1 MELLLK
7 IRYNSLK
14 SQTTLIKMISTDSH
28 DYNFLSR
35 FYRLSSI
42 SVLSNMMVPLAGLV
56 DIAFLGHLTD
66 IRHLAGVILATILF
80 DYLYRILKF
89 MRSSTN
95 AITAQAVGKDD
106 DKAVILAGLRSGL
119 IALFVGLIILLLQ
132 YPLQKIGF
140 LILTGSSDIEA
151 AGVDY
156 FYARI
161 WGAPAVLLNFV
172 LFGWFLGR
180 EMNWVMLLM
189 SIVGN
194 ASNVLLDY
202 LMIFKWGWA
211 STGAGLA
218 TALSQYLALIVGLI
232 WMVFTIP
239 WQAVPAAIQELFDRV
254 ALQETFALK
263 GNILIRFLVLV
274 SVYSIFTNLSAT
286 MGTTVLAQNGLLLQI
301 ALLSQFTINGV
312 GMTMQTMAGNFKS
325 KGNTQQMLPL
335 LIVSLLT
342 SVVIAL
348 GFAGT
353 TILFP
358 DQVFG
363 LLTNHTELNQDINR
377 YTIWLL
383 PISVITGITFMLEGY
398 FIGLKEGEILR
409 NTVLLSFVVAFIP
422 LVITAWYFHNNHLL
436 WSTLLSYM
444 TSNMILLALSVPRTL
459 TTKISITTTPKSMG
473 GDMM

>member
-1 MELLLK
+1 M
-7 IRYNSLK
+7 RFTVPSN
-14 SQTTLIKMISTDSH
+14 
-28 DYNFLSR
+28 YNFLGR
-35 FYRLSSI
+35 FYRLASI
-42 SVLSNMMVPLAGLV
+42 SVLANMMVPLAGLV

-80 DYLYRILKF
+80 DYLYRVLKF

-95 AITAQAVGKDD
+95 AITAQAVGQND

-119 IALFVGLIILLLQ
+119 IALLVGLIIVLLQ

-140 LILTGSSDIEA
+140 FILSGSSDIES

-194 ASNVLLDY
+194 GSNVLLDY
-202 LMIFKWGWA
+202 LMISKWGWA
-211 STGAGLA
+211 SAGAGLA

-232 WMVFTIP
+232 WMFFTIP
-239 WQAVPAAIQELFDRV
+239 WQAVPAAIQELFDWV
-254 ALQETFALK
+254 ALKETFALK

-286 MGTTVLAQNGLLLQI
+286 MGTTVLAKNGLLLQI
-301 ALLSQFTINGV
+301 ALLSQFTIQGV
-312 GMTMQTMAGNFKS
+312 GVTMQTLTANFKS
-325 KGNTQQMLPL
+325 KGNTQQIIPL
-335 LIVSLLT
+335 LIVSLVT

-353 TILFP
+353 SIFFP
-358 DQVFG
+358 NQVFG
-363 LLTNHTELNQDINR
+363 LLTNHIEVNQDINQ

-383 PISVITGITFMLEGY
+383 PILVMTAITLMLEGY
-398 FIGLKEGEILR
+398 FIGLKEVATLR
-409 NTVLLSFVVAFIP
+409 NAVLLSFVVGFIP
-422 LVITAWYFHNNHLL
+422 LLIAAWYFHNNHLL
-436 WSTLLSYM
+436 WSSLLSYM
-444 TSNMILLALSVPRTL
+444 TSNMVLLGISVPGTL
-459 TTKISITTTPKSMG
+459 KDKSLENQPLISS
-473 GDMM
+473 

>member
-1 MELLLK
+1 M
-7 IRYNSLK
+7 RFTVPSN
-14 SQTTLIKMISTDSH
+14 
-28 DYNFLSR
+28 YNFLGR
-35 FYRLSSI
+35 FYRLASI
-42 SVLSNMMVPLAGLV
+42 SVLANMMVPLAGLV

-80 DYLYRILKF
+80 DYLYRVLKF

-95 AITAQAVGKDD
+95 AITAQAVGQND

-119 IALFVGLIILLLQ
+119 IALLVGLIIVLLQ

-140 LILTGSSDIEA
+140 FILSGSSDIES

-194 ASNVLLDY
+194 GSNVLLDY
-202 LMIFKWGWA
+202 LMISKWGWA
-211 STGAGLA
+211 SAGAGLA

-232 WMVFTIP
+232 WMFFTIP
-239 WQAVPAAIQELFDRV
+239 WQAVPVAIQELFDWV
-254 ALQETFALK
+254 ALKETFALK
-263 GNILIRFLVLV
+263 GNILIRFLVLI

-301 ALLSQFTINGV
+301 ALLSQFTIQGV
-312 GMTMQTMAGNFKS
+312 GVTMQTLTANFKS
-325 KGNTQQMLPL
+325 KGNTQQIIPL
-335 LIVSLLT
+335 LIVSLVT

-353 TILFP
+353 SIFFP

-363 LLTNHTELNQDINR
+363 LLTNHTEVNQEINQ

-383 PISVITGITFMLEGY
+383 PILVITAITFMLEGY
-398 FIGLKEGEILR
+398 FIGLKEGATLR
-409 NTVLLSFVVAFIP
+409 NTVLLSFVVGFIP
-422 LVITAWYFHNNHLL
+422 LLIAAWYFHNNHLL

-444 TSNMILLALSVPRTL
+444 TSNMILLGVSVPQTFKDKSL
-459 TTKISITTTPKSMG
+459 ENQPLISS
-473 GDMM
+473 

>member
-1 MELLLK
+1 
-7 IRYNSLK
+7 
-14 SQTTLIKMISTDSH
+14 
-28 DYNFLSR
+28 
-35 FYRLSSI
+35 
-42 SVLSNMMVPLAGLV
+42 MVPLAGLV

-80 DYLYRILKF
+80 DYLYRVLKF

-383 PISVITGITFMLEGY
+383 PISVITGITFILEGY

>member
-1 MELLLK
+1 M
-7 IRYNSLK
+7 RFTVPSN
-14 SQTTLIKMISTDSH
+14 
-28 DYNFLSR
+28 YNFLGR
-35 FYRLSSI
+35 FYRLASI
-42 SVLSNMMVPLAGLV
+42 SVLANMMVPLAGLV

-80 DYLYRILKF
+80 DYLYRVLKF

-95 AITAQAVGKDD
+95 AITAQAVGKND
-106 DKAVILAGLRSGL
+106 DKAVVLAGLRSGL
-119 IALFVGLIILLLQ
+119 IALLVGLIIVLLQ

-140 LILTGSSDIEA
+140 FILSGSSDIES

-194 ASNVLLDY
+194 GSNVLLDY
-202 LMIFKWGWA
+202 LMISKWGWA
-211 STGAGLA
+211 SVGAGLA

-232 WMVFTIP
+232 WMFFTIP
-239 WQAVPAAIQELFDRV
+239 WQAVPAAIQELFDWV
-254 ALQETFALK
+254 ALKETFALK

-301 ALLSQFTINGV
+301 ALLSQFTIQGV
-312 GMTMQTMAGNFKS
+312 GVTMQTLTANFKS
-325 KGNTQQMLPL
+325 KDNTQQIIPL
-335 LIVSLLT
+335 LIVSLVT

-353 TILFP
+353 SIFFP

-363 LLTNHTELNQDINR
+363 LLTNHTEVNQEINQ
-377 YTIWLL
+377 YTIWLV
-383 PISVITGITFMLEGY
+383 PILVITAITLMLEGY
-398 FIGLKEGEILR
+398 FIGLKEGATLR
-409 NTVLLSFVVAFIP
+409 NTVLLSFVVGFIP
-422 LVITAWYFHNNHLL
+422 LLIAAWYFHNNHLL

-444 TSNMILLALSVPRTL
+444 TSNMILLGVSVPQTFKDKSL
-459 TTKISITTTPKSMG
+459 ENQPLISR
-473 GDMM
+473 

>member
-1 MELLLK
+1 MSFTVPS
-7 IRYNSLK
+7 N
-14 SQTTLIKMISTDSH
+14 
-28 DYNFLSR
+28 YNFLGR
-35 FYRLSSI
+35 FYRLASI
-42 SVLSNMMVPLAGLV
+42 SVLANMMVPLAGLV

-80 DYLYRILKF
+80 DYLYRVLKF

-95 AITAQAVGKDD
+95 AITAQAVGKND
-106 DKAVILAGLRSGL
+106 DKAVVLAGLRSGL
-119 IALFVGLIILLLQ
+119 IALLVGLIIVLLQ

-140 LILTGSSDIEA
+140 FILSGSSDIES

-194 ASNVLLDY
+194 GSNVLLDY
-202 LMIFKWGWA
+202 LMISKWGWA
-211 STGAGLA
+211 SVGAGLA

-232 WMVFTIP
+232 WMFFTIP
-239 WQAVPAAIQELFDRV
+239 WQAVPAAIQELFDWV
-254 ALQETFALK
+254 ALKETFALK
-263 GNILIRFLVLV
+263 GNILMRFLVLI

-286 MGTTVLAQNGLLLQI
+286 MGATVLAQNGLLLQI
-301 ALLSQFTINGV
+301 ALLSQFTIQGV
-312 GMTMQTMAGNFKS
+312 GVTMQTLTANFKS
-325 KGNTQQMLPL
+325 KGNTQQIIPL
-335 LIVSLLT
+335 LIVSLVT

-353 TILFP
+353 SIFFP

-363 LLTNHTELNQDINR
+363 LLTNHTEVNQEINQ

-383 PISVITGITFMLEGY
+383 PILVITAITFMLEGY
-398 FIGLKEGEILR
+398 FIGLKEGATLR
-409 NTVLLSFVVAFIP
+409 NTVLLSFVVGFIP
-422 LVITAWYFHNNHLL
+422 LLIAAWYFHNNHLL

-444 TSNMILLALSVPRTL
+444 TSNMILLGVSVPQTFKDKSSENQPL
-459 TTKISITTTPKSMG
+459 ISS
-473 GDMM
+473 

>member
-1 MELLLK
+1 
-7 IRYNSLK
+7 
-14 SQTTLIKMISTDSH
+14 
-28 DYNFLSR
+28 
-35 FYRLSSI
+35 
-42 SVLSNMMVPLAGLV
+42 MVPLAGLV

>member
-1 MELLLK
+1 
-7 IRYNSLK
+7 
-14 SQTTLIKMISTDSH
+14 
-28 DYNFLSR
+28 
-35 FYRLSSI
+35 
-42 SVLSNMMVPLAGLV
+42 VLANMMVPLAGLV

-66 IRHLAGVILATILF
+66 IRHLAGLILATILF
-80 DYLYRILKF
+80 DYLYRVLKF

-95 AITAQAVGKDD
+95 AITAQAVGKND
-106 DKAVILAGLRSGL
+106 DKAVVLAGLRSGL
-119 IALFVGLIILLLQ
+119 IALLVGLIIVLLQ

-140 LILTGSSDIEA
+140 FILSGSSDIES

-194 ASNVLLDY
+194 GSNVLLDY
-202 LMIFKWGWA
+202 LMISKWGWA
-211 STGAGLA
+211 SAGAGLA

-232 WMVFTIP
+232 WMFFTIP
-239 WQAVPAAIQELFDRV
+239 WQAVPAAIQELFDWV
-254 ALQETFALK
+254 ALKETFALK
-263 GNILIRFLVLV
+263 GNILIRFLVLI

-301 ALLSQFTINGV
+301 ALLSQFTIQGV
-312 GMTMQTMAGNFKS
+312 GVTMQTLTANFKS
-325 KGNTQQMLPL
+325 KGNTQQIIPL
-335 LIVSLLT
+335 LIVSLVT

-353 TILFP
+353 SIFFP

-363 LLTNHTELNQDINR
+363 LLTNHTEVNQEINQ

-383 PISVITGITFMLEGY
+383 PILVITAITFMLEGY
-398 FIGLKEGEILR
+398 FIGLKEGATLR
-409 NTVLLSFVVAFIP
+409 NTVLLSFVVGFIP
-422 LVITAWYFHNNHLL
+422 LLIAAWYFHNNHLL

-444 TSNMILLALSVPRTL
+444 TSNMILLGISVPGTFKDKSL
-459 TTKISITTTPKSMG
+459 ENQPLISS
-473 GDMM
+473 

>member
-1 MELLLK
+1 MSFTVPS
-7 IRYNSLK
+7 N
-14 SQTTLIKMISTDSH
+14 
-28 DYNFLSR
+28 YNFLGR
-35 FYRLSSI
+35 FYRLASI
-42 SVLSNMMVPLAGLV
+42 SVLANMMVPLAGLV

-80 DYLYRILKF
+80 DYLYRVLKF

-95 AITAQAVGKDD
+95 AITAQAVGQND

-119 IALFVGLIILLLQ
+119 IALLVGLIIVLLQ

-140 LILTGSSDIEA
+140 FILSGSSDIES

-194 ASNVLLDY
+194 GSNVLLDY
-202 LMIFKWGWA
+202 LMISKWGWA
-211 STGAGLA
+211 SVGAGLA

-232 WMVFTIP
+232 WMFFTIP
-239 WQAVPAAIQELFDRV
+239 WQAVPVAIQELFDWV
-254 ALQETFALK
+254 ALKETFALK
-263 GNILIRFLVLV
+263 GNILIRFLVLI

-301 ALLSQFTINGV
+301 ALLSQFTIQGV
-312 GMTMQTMAGNFKS
+312 GVTMQTLTANFKS
-325 KGNTQQMLPL
+325 KGNTQQIIPL
-335 LIVSLLT
+335 LIVSLVT

-353 TILFP
+353 SIFFP

-363 LLTNHTELNQDINR
+363 LLTNHTEVNQEINQ

-383 PISVITGITFMLEGY
+383 PILVITAITFMLEGY
-398 FIGLKEGEILR
+398 FIGLKEGATLR
-409 NTVLLSFVVAFIP
+409 NTVLLSFVVGFIP
-422 LVITAWYFHNNHLL
+422 LLIAAWYFHNNHLL

-444 TSNMILLALSVPRTL
+444 TSNMILLGVSVPQTFKDKSL
-459 TTKISITTTPKSMG
+459 ENQPLISS
-473 GDMM
+473 

>member
-1 MELLLK
+1 M
-7 IRYNSLK
+7 RFTVPSN
-14 SQTTLIKMISTDSH
+14 
-28 DYNFLSR
+28 YNFLGR
-35 FYRLSSI
+35 FYRLASI
-42 SVLSNMMVPLAGLV
+42 SVLANMMVPLAGLV

-80 DYLYRILKF
+80 DYLYRVLKF

-95 AITAQAVGKDD
+95 AITAQAVGKND
-106 DKAVILAGLRSGL
+106 DKAVVLAGLRSGL
-119 IALFVGLIILLLQ
+119 IALLVGLIIVLLQ

-140 LILTGSSDIEA
+140 FILSGSSDIES

-194 ASNVLLDY
+194 GSNVLLDY
-202 LMIFKWGWA
+202 LMISKWGWA
-211 STGAGLA
+211 SVGAGLA

-232 WMVFTIP
+232 WMFFTIP
-239 WQAVPAAIQELFDRV
+239 WQAVPAAIQELFDWV
-254 ALQETFALK
+254 ALKETFALK

-301 ALLSQFTINGV
+301 ALLSQFTIQGV
-312 GMTMQTMAGNFKS
+312 GVTMQTLTANFKS
-325 KGNTQQMLPL
+325 KDNTQQIIPL
-335 LIVSLLT
+335 LIVSLVT

-353 TILFP
+353 SIFFP
-358 DQVFG
+358 NQVFG
-363 LLTNHTELNQDINR
+363 LLTNHIEVNQDINQ

-383 PISVITGITFMLEGY
+383 PILVMTAITFMLEGY
-398 FIGLKEGEILR
+398 FIGLKEVATLR
-409 NTVLLSFVVAFIP
+409 NAVLLSFVVGFIP
-422 LVITAWYFHNNHLL
+422 LLIAAWYFHNNHLL

-444 TSNMILLALSVPRTL
+444 TSNMILLGVSVPQTFKDKSL
-459 TTKISITTTPKSMG
+459 ENQPLISR
-473 GDMM
+473 

>member
-1 MELLLK
+1 M
-7 IRYNSLK
+7 RFTVPSN
-14 SQTTLIKMISTDSH
+14 
-28 DYNFLSR
+28 YNFLGR
-35 FYRLSSI
+35 FYRLASI
-42 SVLSNMMVPLAGLV
+42 SVLANMMVPLAGLV

-80 DYLYRILKF
+80 DYLYRVLKF

-95 AITAQAVGKDD
+95 AITAQAVGKND
-106 DKAVILAGLRSGL
+106 DKAVVLAGLRSGL
-119 IALFVGLIILLLQ
+119 IALLVGLIIVLLQ

-140 LILTGSSDIEA
+140 FILSGSSDIES

-194 ASNVLLDY
+194 GSNVLLDY
-202 LMIFKWGWA
+202 LMISKWGWA
-211 STGAGLA
+211 SVGAGLA

-232 WMVFTIP
+232 WMFFTIP
-239 WQAVPAAIQELFDRV
+239 WQAVPAAIQELFDWV
-254 ALQETFALK
+254 ALKETFALK
-263 GNILIRFLVLV
+263 GNILIRFLVLI

-301 ALLSQFTINGV
+301 ALLSQFTIQGV
-312 GMTMQTMAGNFKS
+312 GVTMQTLTANFKS
-325 KGNTQQMLPL
+325 KGNTQQIIPL
-335 LIVSLLT
+335 LIVSLVT

-353 TILFP
+353 SIFFP

-363 LLTNHTELNQDINR
+363 LLTNHTEVNQEINQ

-383 PISVITGITFMLEGY
+383 PILVITAITFMLEGY
-398 FIGLKEGEILR
+398 FIGLKEGATLR
-409 NTVLLSFVVAFIP
+409 NTVLLSFVVGFIP
-422 LVITAWYFHNNHLL
+422 LLIAAWYFHNNHLL

-444 TSNMILLALSVPRTL
+444 TSNMILLGVSVPQTFKDKSL
-459 TTKISITTTPKSMG
+459 ENQPLISS
-473 GDMM
+473 

>member
-1 MELLLK
+1 
-7 IRYNSLK
+7 
-14 SQTTLIKMISTDSH
+14 MISTDSH

-80 DYLYRILKF
+80 DYLYRVLKF

-353 TILFP
+353 AILFP
-358 DQVFG
+358 EQVFG
-363 LLTNHTELNQDINR
+363 LLTNHTELNQDINK

>member
-1 MELLLK
+1 M
-7 IRYNSLK
+7 RFTVPSN
-14 SQTTLIKMISTDSH
+14 
-28 DYNFLSR
+28 YNFLGR
-35 FYRLSSI
+35 FYRLASI
-42 SVLSNMMVPLAGLV
+42 SVLANMMVPLAGLV

-80 DYLYRILKF
+80 DYLYRVLKF

-95 AITAQAVGKDD
+95 AITAQAVGKND
-106 DKAVILAGLRSGL
+106 DKAVVLAGLRSGL
-119 IALFVGLIILLLQ
+119 IALLVGLIIVLLQ

-140 LILTGSSDIEA
+140 FILSGSSDIES

-194 ASNVLLDY
+194 GSNVLLDY
-202 LMIFKWGWA
+202 LMISKWGWA
-211 STGAGLA
+211 SAGAGLA

-232 WMVFTIP
+232 WMFFTIP
-239 WQAVPAAIQELFDRV
+239 WQAVPAAIQELFDWV
-254 ALQETFALK
+254 ALKETFALK
-263 GNILIRFLVLV
+263 GNILIRFLVLI

-301 ALLSQFTINGV
+301 ALLSQFTIQGV
-312 GMTMQTMAGNFKS
+312 GVTMQTLTANFKS
-325 KGNTQQMLPL
+325 KGNTQQIIPL
-335 LIVSLLT
+335 LIVSLVT

-353 TILFP
+353 SIFFP

-363 LLTNHTELNQDINR
+363 LLTNHTEVYQEINQ

-383 PISVITGITFMLEGY
+383 PILVITAITFMLEGY
-398 FIGLKEGEILR
+398 FIGLKEGATLR
-409 NTVLLSFVVAFIP
+409 NTVLLSFVVGFIP
-422 LVITAWYFHNNHLL
+422 LLIAAWYFHNNHLL

-444 TSNMILLALSVPRTL
+444 TSNMILLGISVPGTFKDKSL
-459 TTKISITTTPKSMG
+459 ENQPLISS
-473 GDMM
+473 

>member
-325 KGNTQQMLPL
+325 KGNTQQMFPL
-335 LIVSLLT
+335 LIVSLVT

-353 TILFP
+353 AILFP
-358 DQVFG
+358 EQVFG
-363 LLTNHTELNQDINR
+363 LLTNHTELNQDINK

-383 PISVITGITFMLEGY
+383 PVVLNVKKSLIKIAQNMLNFGRR
-398 FIGLKEGEILR
+398 I
-409 NTVLLSFVVAFIP
+409 
-422 LVITAWYFHNNHLL
+422 
-436 WSTLLSYM
+436 
-444 TSNMILLALSVPRTL
+444 
-459 TTKISITTTPKSMG
+459 KIF
-473 GDMM
+473 

>member
-1 MELLLK
+1 M
-7 IRYNSLK
+7 RFTVPSN
-14 SQTTLIKMISTDSH
+14 
-28 DYNFLSR
+28 YNFLGR
-35 FYRLSSI
+35 FYRLASI
-42 SVLSNMMVPLAGLV
+42 SVLANMMVPLAGLV

-80 DYLYRILKF
+80 DYLYRVLKF

-95 AITAQAVGKDD
+95 AITAQAVGKND
-106 DKAVILAGLRSGL
+106 DKAVVLAGLRSGL
-119 IALFVGLIILLLQ
+119 IALLVGLIIVLLQ

-140 LILTGSSDIEA
+140 FILSGSSDIES

-194 ASNVLLDY
+194 GSNVLLDY
-202 LMIFKWGWA
+202 LMISKWGWA
-211 STGAGLA
+211 SAGAGLA

-232 WMVFTIP
+232 WMFFTIP
-239 WQAVPAAIQELFDRV
+239 WQAVPAAIQELFDWV
-254 ALQETFALK
+254 ALKETFALK
-263 GNILIRFLVLV
+263 GNILIRFLVLI

-301 ALLSQFTINGV
+301 ALLSQFTIQGV
-312 GMTMQTMAGNFKS
+312 GVTMQTLTANFKS
-325 KGNTQQMLPL
+325 KGNTQQIIPL
-335 LIVSLLT
+335 LIVSLVT

-353 TILFP
+353 SIFFP

-363 LLTNHTELNQDINR
+363 LLTNHTEVNQEINQ

-383 PISVITGITFMLEGY
+383 PILVITAITFMLEGY
-398 FIGLKEGEILR
+398 FIGLKEGATLR
-409 NTVLLSFVVAFIP
+409 NAVLLSFVVGFIP
-422 LVITAWYFHNNHLL
+422 LLIAAWYFHNNHLL

-444 TSNMILLALSVPRTL
+444 TSNMILLGISVPGTL
-459 TTKISITTTPKSMG
+459 KDKSLENQPLISS
-473 GDMM
+473 

>member
-1 MELLLK
+1 M
-7 IRYNSLK
+7 RFTFTVPSN
-14 SQTTLIKMISTDSH
+14 
-28 DYNFLSR
+28 YNFLGR
-35 FYRLSSI
+35 FYRLASI
-42 SVLSNMMVPLAGLV
+42 SVLANMMVPLAGLV

-80 DYLYRILKF
+80 DYLYRVLKF

-95 AITAQAVGKDD
+95 AITAQAVGKND
-106 DKAVILAGLRSGL
+106 DKAVVLAGLRSGL
-119 IALFVGLIILLLQ
+119 IALLVGLIIVLLQ

-140 LILTGSSDIEA
+140 FILSGSSDIES

-194 ASNVLLDY
+194 GSNVLLDY
-202 LMIFKWGWA
+202 LMISKWGWA
-211 STGAGLA
+211 SVGAGLA

-232 WMVFTIP
+232 WMFFTIP
-239 WQAVPAAIQELFDRV
+239 WQAVPAAIQELFDWV
-254 ALQETFALK
+254 ALKETFALK
-263 GNILIRFLVLV
+263 GNILIRFLVLI

-301 ALLSQFTINGV
+301 ALLSQFTIQGV
-312 GMTMQTMAGNFKS
+312 GVTMQTLTANFKS
-325 KGNTQQMLPL
+325 KGNTQQIIPL
-335 LIVSLLT
+335 LIVSLVT

-353 TILFP
+353 SIFFP

-363 LLTNHTELNQDINR
+363 LLTNHTEVNQEINQ

-383 PISVITGITFMLEGY
+383 PILVMTAITFMLEGY
-398 FIGLKEGEILR
+398 FIGLKEVATLR
-409 NTVLLSFVVAFIP
+409 NAVLLSFVVAFIP

-444 TSNMILLALSVPRTL
+444 TSNMVLLGISVPGTL
-459 TTKISITTTPKSMG
+459 KDKSLENQPLISR
-473 GDMM
+473 

>member
-1 MELLLK
+1 M
-7 IRYNSLK
+7 RFTVPSN
-14 SQTTLIKMISTDSH
+14 
-28 DYNFLSR
+28 YNFLGR
-35 FYRLSSI
+35 FYRLASI
-42 SVLSNMMVPLAGLV
+42 SVLANMMVPLAGLV

-80 DYLYRILKF
+80 DYLYRVLKF

-95 AITAQAVGKDD
+95 AITAQAVGKND
-106 DKAVILAGLRSGL
+106 DKAVVLAGLRSGL
-119 IALFVGLIILLLQ
+119 IALLVGLIIVLLQ

-140 LILTGSSDIEA
+140 FILSGSSDIES

-194 ASNVLLDY
+194 GSNVLLDY
-202 LMIFKWGWA
+202 LMISKWGWA
-211 STGAGLA
+211 SVGAGLA

-232 WMVFTIP
+232 WMFFTIP
-239 WQAVPAAIQELFDRV
+239 WQAVPAAIQELFDWV
-254 ALQETFALK
+254 ALKETFALK

-301 ALLSQFTINGV
+301 ALLSQFTIQGV
-312 GMTMQTMAGNFKS
+312 GVTMQTLTANFKS
-325 KGNTQQMLPL
+325 KDNTQQIIPL
-335 LIVSLLT
+335 LIVSLVT

-353 TILFP
+353 SIFFP

-363 LLTNHTELNQDINR
+363 LLTNHTEVNQEINQ

-383 PISVITGITFMLEGY
+383 PILVITAITLMLEGY
-398 FIGLKEGEILR
+398 FIGLKEGATLR
-409 NTVLLSFVVAFIP
+409 NTVLLSFVVGFIP
-422 LVITAWYFHNNHLL
+422 LLIAAWYFHNNHLL

-444 TSNMILLALSVPRTL
+444 TSNMILLGVSVPQTFKDKSL
-459 TTKISITTTPKSMG
+459 ENQPLISR
-473 GDMM
+473 

>member
-1 MELLLK
+1 M
-7 IRYNSLK
+7 RFTVPSN
-14 SQTTLIKMISTDSH
+14 
-28 DYNFLSR
+28 YNFLGR
-35 FYRLSSI
+35 FYRLASI
-42 SVLSNMMVPLAGLV
+42 SVLANMMVPLAGLV

-80 DYLYRILKF
+80 DYLYRVLKF

-95 AITAQAVGKDD
+95 AITAQAVGKND
-106 DKAVILAGLRSGL
+106 DKAVVLAGLRSGL
-119 IALFVGLIILLLQ
+119 IALLVGLIIVLLQ

-140 LILTGSSDIEA
+140 FILSGSSDIES

-194 ASNVLLDY
+194 GSNVLLDY
-202 LMIFKWGWA
+202 LMISKWGWA
-211 STGAGLA
+211 SAGAGLA

-232 WMVFTIP
+232 WMFFTIP
-239 WQAVPAAIQELFDRV
+239 WQAVPAAIQELFDWV
-254 ALQETFALK
+254 ALKETFALK
-263 GNILIRFLVLV
+263 GNILIRFLVLI

-301 ALLSQFTINGV
+301 ALLSQFTIQGV
-312 GMTMQTMAGNFKS
+312 GVTMQTLTANFKS
-325 KGNTQQMLPL
+325 KGNTQQIIPL
-335 LIVSLLT
+335 LIVSLVT

-353 TILFP
+353 SIFFP

-363 LLTNHTELNQDINR
+363 LLTNHTEVNQEINQ

-383 PISVITGITFMLEGY
+383 PILVITAITFMLEGY
-398 FIGLKEGEILR
+398 FIGLKESATLR
-409 NTVLLSFVVAFIP
+409 NTVLLSFVVGFIP
-422 LVITAWYFHNNHLL
+422 LLIAAWYFHNNHLL

-444 TSNMILLALSVPRTL
+444 TSNMILLGVSVPQTFKDKSL
-459 TTKISITTTPKSMG
+459 ENQPLISS
-473 GDMM
+473 

>member
-1 MELLLK
+1 MSFTVPS
-7 IRYNSLK
+7 N
-14 SQTTLIKMISTDSH
+14 
-28 DYNFLSR
+28 YNFLGR
-35 FYRLSSI
+35 FYRLASI
-42 SVLSNMMVPLAGLV
+42 SVLANMMVPLAGLV

-80 DYLYRILKF
+80 DYLYRVLKF

-95 AITAQAVGKDD
+95 AITAQAVGKND
-106 DKAVILAGLRSGL
+106 DKAVVLAGLRSGL
-119 IALFVGLIILLLQ
+119 IALLVGLIIVLLQ

-140 LILTGSSDIEA
+140 FILSGSSDIES

-194 ASNVLLDY
+194 GSNVLLDY
-202 LMIFKWGWA
+202 LMISKWGWA
-211 STGAGLA
+211 SVGAGLA

-232 WMVFTIP
+232 WMFFTIP
-239 WQAVPAAIQELFDRV
+239 WQAVPAAIQELFDWV
-254 ALQETFALK
+254 ALKETFALK

-301 ALLSQFTINGV
+301 ALLSQFTIQGV
-312 GMTMQTMAGNFKS
+312 GVTMQTLTANFKS
-325 KGNTQQMLPL
+325 KDNTQQIIPL
-335 LIVSLLT
+335 LIVSLVT

-353 TILFP
+353 SIFFP

-363 LLTNHTELNQDINR
+363 LLTNHTEVNQEINQ

-383 PISVITGITFMLEGY
+383 PILVITAITLMLEGY
-398 FIGLKEGEILR
+398 FIGLKEVATLR
-409 NTVLLSFVVAFIP
+409 NAVLLSFVVGFIP
-422 LVITAWYFHNNHLL
+422 LLIAAWYFHNNHLL

-444 TSNMILLALSVPRTL
+444 TSNMILLGISVPGTL
-459 TTKISITTTPKSMG
+459 KDKSLENQPLISI
-473 GDMM
+473 

>member
-1 MELLLK
+1 M
-7 IRYNSLK
+7 RFTVPSN
-14 SQTTLIKMISTDSH
+14 
-28 DYNFLSR
+28 YNFLGR
-35 FYRLSSI
+35 FYRLASI
-42 SVLSNMMVPLAGLV
+42 SVLANMMVPLAGLV

-80 DYLYRILKF
+80 DYLYRVLKF

-95 AITAQAVGKDD
+95 AITAQAVGKND
-106 DKAVILAGLRSGL
+106 DKAVVLAGLRSGL
-119 IALFVGLIILLLQ
+119 IALLVGLIIVLLQ

-140 LILTGSSDIEA
+140 FILSGSSDIES

-194 ASNVLLDY
+194 GSNVLLDY
-202 LMIFKWGWA
+202 LMISKWGWA
-211 STGAGLA
+211 SVGAGLA

-232 WMVFTIP
+232 WMFFTIP
-239 WQAVPAAIQELFDRV
+239 WQAVPVAIQELFDWV
-254 ALQETFALK
+254 ALKETFALK
-263 GNILIRFLVLV
+263 GNILIRFLVLI

-301 ALLSQFTINGV
+301 ALLSQFTIQGV
-312 GMTMQTMAGNFKS
+312 GVTMQTLTANFKS
-325 KGNTQQMLPL
+325 KGNTQQIIPL
-335 LIVSLLT
+335 LIVSLVT

-353 TILFP
+353 SIFFP

-363 LLTNHTELNQDINR
+363 LLTNHTEVNQEINQ

-383 PISVITGITFMLEGY
+383 PILVITAITFMLEGY
-398 FIGLKEGEILR
+398 FIGLKEGATLR
-409 NTVLLSFVVAFIP
+409 NTVLLSFVVGFIP
-422 LVITAWYFHNNHLL
+422 LLIAAWYFHNNHLL

-444 TSNMILLALSVPRTL
+444 TSNMILLGVSVPQTFKDKSL
-459 TTKISITTTPKSMG
+459 ENQPLISS
-473 GDMM
+473 

>member
-1 MELLLK
+1 M
-7 IRYNSLK
+7 RFTVPSN
-14 SQTTLIKMISTDSH
+14 
-28 DYNFLSR
+28 YNFLGR
-35 FYRLSSI
+35 FYRLASI
-42 SVLSNMMVPLAGLV
+42 SVLANMMVPLAGLV

-80 DYLYRILKF
+80 DYLYRVLKF

-95 AITAQAVGKDD
+95 AITAQAVGKND
-106 DKAVILAGLRSGL
+106 DKAVVLAGLRSGL
-119 IALFVGLIILLLQ
+119 IALLVGLIIVLLQ

-140 LILTGSSDIEA
+140 FILSGSSDIES

-194 ASNVLLDY
+194 GSNVLLDY
-202 LMIFKWGWA
+202 LMISKWGWA
-211 STGAGLA
+211 SAGAGLA

-232 WMVFTIP
+232 WMFFTIP
-239 WQAVPAAIQELFDRV
+239 WQAVPAAIQELFDWV
-254 ALQETFALK
+254 ALKETFALK
-263 GNILIRFLVLV
+263 GNILIRFLVLI

-301 ALLSQFTINGV
+301 ALLSQFTIQGV
-312 GMTMQTMAGNFKS
+312 GVTMQTLTANFKS
-325 KGNTQQMLPL
+325 KGNTQQIIPL
-335 LIVSLLT
+335 LIVSLVT

-353 TILFP
+353 SIFFP

-363 LLTNHTELNQDINR
+363 LLTNHTEVNQEINQ

-383 PISVITGITFMLEGY
+383 PILVITAITFMLEGY
-398 FIGLKEGEILR
+398 FIGLKEGATLR
-409 NTVLLSFVVAFIP
+409 NTVLLSFVVGFIP
-422 LVITAWYFHNNHLL
+422 LLIAAWYFHNNHLL

-444 TSNMILLALSVPRTL
+444 TSNMILLGISVPGTFKDKSL
-459 TTKISITTTPKSMG
+459 ENQPLISS
-473 GDMM
+473 

>member
-1 MELLLK
+1 M
-7 IRYNSLK
+7 RFTVPSN
-14 SQTTLIKMISTDSH
+14 
-28 DYNFLSR
+28 YNFLGR
-35 FYRLSSI
+35 FYRLASI
-42 SVLSNMMVPLAGLV
+42 SVLANMMVPLAGLV

-80 DYLYRILKF
+80 DYLYRVLKF

-95 AITAQAVGKDD
+95 AITAQAVGQND

-119 IALFVGLIILLLQ
+119 IALLVGLIIVLLQ

-140 LILTGSSDIEA
+140 FILSGSSDIES

-194 ASNVLLDY
+194 GSNVLLDY
-202 LMIFKWGWA
+202 LMISKWGWA
-211 STGAGLA
+211 SAGAGLA

-232 WMVFTIP
+232 WMFFTIP
-239 WQAVPAAIQELFDRV
+239 WQAVPAAIQELFDWV
-254 ALQETFALK
+254 ALKETFALK

-301 ALLSQFTINGV
+301 ALLSQFTIQGV
-312 GMTMQTMAGNFKS
+312 GVTIQTLTANFKS
-325 KGNTQQMLPL
+325 KGNTQQIIPL
-335 LIVSLLT
+335 LIVSLVT

-353 TILFP
+353 SIFFP

-363 LLTNHTELNQDINR
+363 LLTNHTEVYQEINQ

-383 PISVITGITFMLEGY
+383 PILVITAITFMLEGY
-398 FIGLKEGEILR
+398 FIGLKEGATLR
-409 NTVLLSFVVAFIP
+409 NTVLLSFVVGFIP
-422 LVITAWYFHNNHLL
+422 LLIAAWYFHNNHLL

-444 TSNMILLALSVPRTL
+444 TSNMILLGVSVPQTFKDKSL
-459 TTKISITTTPKSMG
+459 ENQPLISS
-473 GDMM
+473 

>member
-1 MELLLK
+1 
-7 IRYNSLK
+7 
-14 SQTTLIKMISTDSH
+14 
-28 DYNFLSR
+28 
-35 FYRLSSI
+35 
-42 SVLSNMMVPLAGLV
+42 
-56 DIAFLGHLTD
+56 
-66 IRHLAGVILATILF
+66 
-80 DYLYRILKF
+80 

-95 AITAQAVGKDD
+95 AITAQAVGQND

-119 IALFVGLIILLLQ
+119 IALLVGLIIVLLQ

-140 LILTGSSDIEA
+140 FILSGSSDIES

-194 ASNVLLDY
+194 GSNVLLDY
-202 LMIFKWGWA
+202 LMISKWGWA
-211 STGAGLA
+211 SVGAGLA

-232 WMVFTIP
+232 WMFFTIP
-239 WQAVPAAIQELFDRV
+239 WQAVPAAIQELFDWV
-254 ALQETFALK
+254 ALKETFALK

-301 ALLSQFTINGV
+301 ALLSQFTIQGV
-312 GMTMQTMAGNFKS
+312 GVTMQTLTANFKS
-325 KGNTQQMLPL
+325 KDNTQQIIPL
-335 LIVSLLT
+335 LIVSLVT

-353 TILFP
+353 SIFFP

-363 LLTNHTELNQDINR
+363 LLTNHTEVNQEINQ

-383 PISVITGITFMLEGY
+383 PILVITAITLMLEGY
-398 FIGLKEGEILR
+398 FIGLKEVATLR
-409 NTVLLSFVVAFIP
+409 NAVLLSFVVGFIP
-422 LVITAWYFHNNHLL
+422 LLIAAWYFHNNHLL

-444 TSNMILLALSVPRTL
+444 TSNMILLGISVPGTL
-459 TTKISITTTPKSMG
+459 KDKSLENQPLISI
-473 GDMM
+473 

>member
-1 MELLLK
+1 M
-7 IRYNSLK
+7 
-14 SQTTLIKMISTDSH
+14 TSTDSH
-28 DYNFLSR
+28 NYNFLGR

-80 DYLYRILKF
+80 DYLYRVLKF

-161 WGAPAVLLNFV
+161 WGAPAVLINFV

-232 WMVFTIP
+232 SMVYTIP

-312 GMTMQTMAGNFKS
+312 GLTMQTMAGNFKS
-325 KGNTQQMLPL
+325 KGNTQQMFPL
-335 LIVSLLT
+335 LIVSLVT
-342 SVVIAL
+342 SVFIAL

-353 TILFP
+353 AILFP
-358 DQVFG
+358 EQVFG
-363 LLTNHTELNQDINR
+363 LLTNHTELNQDINK

-383 PISVITGITFMLEGY
+383 PISVITGITFILEGY

-409 NTVLLSFVVAFIP
+409 NTVLLSFVVAFTP

-459 TTKISITTTPKSMG
+459 ATKISITTTPKPMG